1 MCATTQVAYVL
12 VGRTGLELVN
22 DAKLIGDEE
31 PIPQQ
36 KLILVVFKIQATT
49 DVSRFMA
56 AKWNWWRLREAEVQ
70 IKLKMSLWNV
80 VRKLLHQAV
89 LNMLEKILRSVY
101 LLRWIMFVTKERMV
115 EYVKWDFVVE

>member
-56 AKWNWWRLREAEVQ
+56 AK
-70 IKLKMSLWNV
+70 
-80 VRKLLHQAV
+80 
-89 LNMLEKILRSVY
+89 
-101 LLRWIMFVTKERMV
+101 
-115 EYVKWDFVVE
+115 